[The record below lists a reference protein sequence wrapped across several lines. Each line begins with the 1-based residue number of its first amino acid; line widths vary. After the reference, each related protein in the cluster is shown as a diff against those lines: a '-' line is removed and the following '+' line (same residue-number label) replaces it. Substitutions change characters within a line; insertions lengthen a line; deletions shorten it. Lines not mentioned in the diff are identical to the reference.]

1 MNLSLRVQR
10 LRIKER
16 KRESERKREK
26 EREEVGNCAFVNET
40 QR

>member
-40 QR
+40 LR